1 MNGARIRVLVGKPG
15 LDGHDRGAKVV
26 AASLRD
32 AGMEVVYTGLHRT
45 PEQLVDAAEQ
55 EDVDVIG
62 LSILSGSHMELLPQ
76 VRERLQAKGLD
87 HILLIAGG
95 IIPEDD
101 AEELQAKG
109 YAQVFGPGSSTADI
123 VAFIQNTLNHQS

>member
-1 MNGARIRVLVGKPG
+1 
-15 LDGHDRGAKVV
+15 
-26 AASLRD
+26 
-32 AGMEVVYTGLHRT
+32 MEVVYTGLHRT

>member
-1 MNGARIRVLVGKPG
+1 MTGARIRVLVGKPG

-62 LSILSGSHMELLPQ
+62 LSILSGSHMALLPQ